1 MESPASPFEETREVA
16 VRLAASKLTPD
27 QAAQADR
34 DARQKSR
41 HSGRRGRDIV
51 SHRYRNLFLEE
62 AGRLLGDDCFG
73 LHLAIDTDPREF
85 GVIYYVFAASE
96 TAHDALANLTRYMR
110 IVNSAE
116 SFSIE
121 DVALHVIIE
130 GKPTPGIEGFGRHM
144 FEYEDAVL
152 IAALRALT
160 GTQMAPVSMEFDHH
174 RTSSTE
180 RFELF
185 FGCPVSFGA
194 SSHRLTFSRKS
205 LEAPFRTADPYLLKY
220 IRTFCDEALQ
230 RRHTSSTPLRAQAE
244 AATAEL
250 LPKGQAK
257 VGNVAKALAMST
269 RTFTRR
275 LAEEKTSY
283 AILLDQLRRDLA
295 MRYLEDMELELTQI
309 AWLLGYSE
317 ASSFNHAFR
326 RWTGASPKAARARQS
341 NEQKVDGTAGSDEA
355 KGST

>member
-1 MESPASPFEETREVA
+1 MESPASPFVETREVA
-16 VRLAASKLTPD
+16 VRLAAPKLTPE
-27 QAAQADR
+27 QASKADR
-34 DARQKSR
+34 DARKKSR
-41 HSGRRGRDIV
+41 HNGRRGRDIV

-85 GVIYYVFAASE
+85 GAIYYVFAASE
-96 TAHDALANLTRYMR
+96 TAHEALANLTRYMR

-121 DVALHVIIE
+121 QAASQVTIE

-160 GTQMAPVSMEFDHH
+160 GTQMAPVLMEFDHH
-174 RTSSTE
+174 RTSSIDEFE
-180 RFELF
+180 RF
-185 FGCPVSFGA
+185 FGCPVRFGS
-194 SSHRLTFSRKS
+194 SSHRLTFSAKS
-205 LEAPFRTADPYLLKY
+205 LEAPFRTADPYLLKF
-220 IRTFCDEALQ
+220 IRTFCEEALQ
-230 RRHTSSTPLRAQAE
+230 RRRTSSTPLRAQAE
-244 AATAEL
+244 EAVAEL

-269 RTFTRR
+269 RTFNRR

-295 MRYLEDMELELTQI
+295 MRYLEDMDLKLSQI
-309 AWLLGYSE
+309 AWLLGYTE
-317 ASSFNHAFR
+317 VSSFNHAFR
-326 RWTGASPKAARARQS
+326 RWTGTSPKATRARQS
-341 NEQKVDGTAGSDEA
+341 SQQKD
-355 KGST
+355 